1 MEELEEMKKLF
12 DDFCKKAEEFIK
24 KTKEKE
30 E

>member
-1 MEELEEMKKLF
+1 MEELEEMKKIF
-12 DDFCKKAEEFIK
+12 DEFCKKAEEFIV